1 MSDELVDGPP
11 VGLHVAAA
19 AVDTRRVVVEILKFL
34 ILLNVLF
41 LLLIDYLS
49 RYVPTEEMEHYK
61 IIR

>member
-19 AVDTRRVVVEILKFL
+19 AVDTRRVVVEILKFFDF
-34 ILLNVLF
+34 IERLF

-49 RYVPTEEMEHYK
+49 RYVPTEETEHYK